1 METMRLAHIEG
12 YYKNRGQQ
20 AERAFRYTMTGRL
33 EHADNLQGAD
43 CLGIQVKTSK
53 ASICR
58 GLDIRAHVAQ
68 DSAEGYAYV
77 LADLSTAYIMN
88 PEEWVVFIDN
98 FGHADRDSNG
108 RNGGGVKLRLKTE
121 NKAMREWLTSHSNL
135 SLYWVDAGNE
145 DFDLWASDYAEA
157 ETIVASRGYC
167 VSDCLIW
174 GPF

>member
-77 LADLSTAYIMN
+77 LADLSTAYIMS
-88 PEEWVVFIDN
+88 PEEWIVFIDN

-108 RNGGGVKLRLKTE
+108 RNGGGIKIRLKTE
-121 NKAMREWLTSHSNL
+121 NKAMRTWLEARTLRAWSI
-135 SLYWVDAGNE
+135 
-145 DFDLWASDYAEA
+145 DYNDEA
-157 ETIVASRGYC
+157 
-167 VSDCLIW
+167 W
-174 GPF
+174 G